1 MKIVPLEARAWE
13 IAGLAGSLLL
23 RCDDCTC
30 YRVIRAKEL
39 GLTREQMLEISN
51 PGRIDRDLV

>member
-13 IAGLAGSLLL
+13 ITGLAGSLLL
-23 RCDDCTC
+23 RCDDCIG

-39 GLTREQMLEISN
+39 GLTREQMLKMLE
-51 PGRIDRDLV
+51 PRAD